1 MKPIL
6 YEKDTTSF
14 NNNGLGVIS
23 DAVRCEVT
31 ETINGAFELV
41 LEYPICGDMF
51 ASFAVNRIIYAPP
64 NAYTAWQP
72 FRIYEIDKSIDGYV
86 TISAEHKAY
95 DLNGQICL
103 PNNEHSETPDSVTGL
118 MSYLTAQSAA
128 SSQALGVSQFSF
140 STDINASDNWVIDRP
155 MPIREAMTYAQN
167 LFGGEWEY
175 NNTQCVL
182 RAHRGQNRGVRVRY
196 GDNLLSYRRSETDDS
211 YTHIMPYWTDGTNY
225 IYTEPEYILVSA
237 TTSQMQKKVIPLD
250 LSGQFE
256 TAPEPA
262 DLLQAAYRSDEYRH
276 PPALEIS
283 ETVSF
288 ISLSQALEYQYLVDS
303 DHVELGDDVG
313 VKVPILDVEATA
325 RCNRIVFDVLRER
338 NKTSTLGTLAQTLAA
353 SLKKT
358 TAAANLHTGVYVDI
372 SEPTENIKQ
381 GDYWIKVD
389 NMTDLNA
396 ISVGRYENGEWL
408 LLCKFGS
415 GGGVGEDLGNRN
427 ENFNTYTG
435 HQWANRII
443 GTGGGCNHLEGELN
457 TLENC
462 GYTNVGGANNS
473 GTNDNYSIVHGNYN
487 TFSGGRHI
495 IAGSHNNVSGDG
507 NTVAGYGNTITG
519 DSNVVAGSN
528 HTVGSVGA
536 LVCGCGVDA
545 TRAAASYVFYAGNYS
560 ISVAMTS
567 NGYVFATAYNTN
579 GADYAEYFEWAD
591 GNPEN
596 EDRRGMLV
604 SLSGDKIRLAHGD
617 DIDGVISAS
626 PSVCGNEYGLHWQG
640 KYEKDIFGAVQ
651 YGKDGRPVTAG
662 GYDKDREYI
671 PRSKRPEW
679 SPVGLVGRL
688 IVTDDGSCTVGGYV
702 SARNG
707 IGHVT
712 FAKTGVK
719 VLKRLDKNHV
729 EVLIK

>member
-6 YEKDTTSF
+6 FEKDTTSF

-41 LEYPICGDMF
+41 LDYPICGDMF

-72 FRIYEIDKSIDGYV
+72 FRIYEIDKSIDGYI

-118 MSYLTAQSAA
+118 MSYLTSQSAA
-128 SSQALGVSQFSF
+128 SSQALGVSQFTF

-155 MPIREAMTYAQN
+155 MSIREAMTYAQN

-182 RAHRGQNRGVRVRY
+182 RARRGQNRGVRVRY
-196 GDNLLSYRRSETDDS
+196 GDNLLSYRRSETDNS

-225 IYTEPEYILVSA
+225 VYTEPEYILVSA
-237 TTSQMQKKVIPLD
+237 TSSQMQKKVIPLD

-288 ISLSQALEYQYLVDS
+288 ISLSQTLEYQYLVDS

-358 TAAANLHTGVYVDI
+358 TAAANLHIGVYVDI

-408 LLCKFGS
+408 LLCKFNGGGGDVTLPNVFVQASAPPVAINAGDFLVTYRNSVVSDVKRYQNGVWAAVEYMYGTNPGELTSEGVYYVYISGGEIQVIMTKVGSNIVGVAVPYRTAGLNFVYINTIDTASEGDYWLEINENQKDLYSVRRLSDQSEWETLYNSAVPALFILPGEPASANVKDGAYWIQIDNFTDMNIQYIKKRVSGSWATVCVPAGGS
-415 GGGVGEDLGNRN
+415 GEVTIN
-427 ENFNTYTG
+427 
-435 HQWANRII
+435 I
-443 GTGGGCNHLEGELN
+443 
-457 TLENC
+457 
-462 GYTNVGGANNS
+462 
-473 GTNDNYSIVHGNYN
+473 
-487 TFSGGRHI
+487 
-495 IAGSHNNVSGDG
+495 SHAILVDK
-507 NTVAGYGNTITG
+507 
-519 DSNVVAGSN
+519 
-528 HTVGSVGA
+528 GSV
-536 LVCGCGVDA
+536 V
-545 TRAAASYVFYAGNYS
+545 
-560 ISVAMTS
+560 
-567 NGYVFATAYNTN
+567 
-579 GADYAEYFEWAD
+579 
-591 GNPEN
+591 
-596 EDRRGMLV
+596 
-604 SLSGDKIRLAHGD
+604 
-617 DIDGVISAS
+617 
-626 PSVCGNEYGLHWQG
+626 
-640 KYEKDIFGAVQ
+640 
-651 YGKDGRPVTAG
+651 
-662 GYDKDREYI
+662 
-671 PRSKRPEW
+671 
-679 SPVGLVGRL
+679 
-688 IVTDDGSCTVGGYV
+688 
-702 SARNG
+702 
-707 IGHVT
+707 
-712 FAKTGVK
+712 
-719 VLKRLDKNHV
+719 
-729 EVLIK
+729 

>member
-6 YEKDTTSF
+6 FEKDTTSF
-14 NNNGLGVIS
+14 TNNGLGVIS

-41 LEYPICGDMF
+41 LDYPICGDMF
-51 ASFAVNRIIYAPP
+51 SSFAVNRIIYAPP

-86 TISAEHKAY
+86 TISAEHRAY

-155 MPIREAMTYAQN
+155 MSIREAMTYAQN

-175 NNTQCVL
+175 NNTQCIL
-182 RAHRGQNRGVRVRY
+182 RARRGQNRGVRVRY

-237 TTSQMQKKVIPLD
+237 TSSQMQKKVIPLD

-288 ISLSQALEYQYLVDS
+288 ISLSQTLEYQYLVDS

-338 NKTSTLGTLAQTLAA
+338 NKTSTLGTLAKTLAA

-358 TAAANLHTGVYVDI
+358 SAAANLHTGVYVDI

-408 LLCKFGS
+408 LLCKFNGGS
-415 GGGVGEDLGNRN
+415 VEIGKGLEYDEDNKL
-427 ENFNTYTG
+427 
-435 HQWANRII
+435 QVKL
-443 GTGGGCNHLEGELN
+443 GTGL
-457 TLENC
+457 
-462 GYTNVGGANNS
+462 VFD
-473 GTNDNYSIVHGNYN
+473 NDGSIKL
-487 TFSGGRHI
+487 SI
-495 IAGSHNNVSGDG
+495 EP
-507 NTVAGYGNTITG
+507 
-519 DSNVVAGSN
+519 VVN
-528 HTVGSVGA
+528 
-536 LVCGCGVDA
+536 
-545 TRAAASYVFYAGNYS
+545 
-560 ISVAMTS
+560 I
-567 NGYVFATAYNTN
+567 
-579 GADYAEYFEWAD
+579 
-591 GNPEN
+591 
-596 EDRRGMLV
+596 
-604 SLSGDKIRLAHGD
+604 
-617 DIDGVISAS
+617 
-626 PSVCGNEYGLHWQG
+626 EYGLI
-640 KYEKDIFGAVQ
+640 Y
-651 YGKDGRPVTAG
+651 P
-662 GYDKDREYI
+662 
-671 PRSKRPEW
+671 
-679 SPVGLVGRL
+679 
-688 IVTDDGSCTVGGYV
+688 
-702 SARNG
+702 
-707 IGHVT
+707 
-712 FAKTGVK
+712 
-719 VLKRLDKNHV
+719 
-729 EVLIK
+729 

>member
-64 NAYTAWQP
+64 NAYTEWQP
-72 FRIYEIDKSIDGYV
+72 FKIYEIDKSIDGYV

-155 MPIREAMTYAQN
+155 MSIREAMTYAQN

-182 RAHRGQNRGVRVRY
+182 RARRGQNRGVRVRY

-225 IYTEPEYILVSA
+225 IYTEPEYVLVSA
-237 TTSQMQKKVIPLD
+237 TSSAMQKKVIPLD

-288 ISLSQALEYQYLVDS
+288 ISLSQTLEYQYLVDS

-396 ISVGRYENGEWL
+396 ISLGRYENGEWL
-408 LLCKFGS
+408 LLCKFNGGGGDVTLPNVFVQASAPPVEINAGDFLVTYRNSVVSAVKRYQNGVWTAVEYMYGTNPGELTSEGVYYVYISGGEIQVIMTKVGSQIVGVAVPYRTAGLNFVYINTIDTASEGDYWLEINENQKDLYSVRRLSDQSEWETLYNSAVPALFILPGEPASSNVKDGAYWIQIDNFTDMNIQYIKKRVSGSWATVCVPAGGS
-415 GGGVGEDLGNRN
+415 GEVTIN
-427 ENFNTYTG
+427 
-435 HQWANRII
+435 I
-443 GTGGGCNHLEGELN
+443 
-457 TLENC
+457 
-462 GYTNVGGANNS
+462 
-473 GTNDNYSIVHGNYN
+473 
-487 TFSGGRHI
+487 
-495 IAGSHNNVSGDG
+495 SHAILVDK
-507 NTVAGYGNTITG
+507 
-519 DSNVVAGSN
+519 
-528 HTVGSVGA
+528 GSV
-536 LVCGCGVDA
+536 V
-545 TRAAASYVFYAGNYS
+545 
-560 ISVAMTS
+560 
-567 NGYVFATAYNTN
+567 
-579 GADYAEYFEWAD
+579 
-591 GNPEN
+591 
-596 EDRRGMLV
+596 
-604 SLSGDKIRLAHGD
+604 
-617 DIDGVISAS
+617 
-626 PSVCGNEYGLHWQG
+626 
-640 KYEKDIFGAVQ
+640 
-651 YGKDGRPVTAG
+651 
-662 GYDKDREYI
+662 
-671 PRSKRPEW
+671 
-679 SPVGLVGRL
+679 
-688 IVTDDGSCTVGGYV
+688 
-702 SARNG
+702 
-707 IGHVT
+707 
-712 FAKTGVK
+712 
-719 VLKRLDKNHV
+719 
-729 EVLIK
+729 